1 MPHPIPISR
10 ATKEGLSTAINGE
23 LRKVKISRQGT
34 EPNYTAA
41 TIQVLDGFEYKGN
54 DCIVTIQGVVVNPY
68 TTEHWSGADFTI
80 HTTITQAG
88 LSDVQKATLVQS
100 KLGKV
105 EHLSTTEIAKLLKE
119 MVGKTNKELN
129 STERLLKQI
138 QDMRALT
145 PHPKVLEVPRNDEGM
160 PRIVS
165 AVGII
170 ESRRL
175 QHQTF
180 GDWLATRVLPTFDG
194 DTRRE
199 FTGAVLETSLK
210 GLRIYAR
217 KR

>member
-1 MPHPIPISR
+1 MPHPIPFTR
-10 ATKEGLSTAINGE
+10 ATKEGLASAINGE
-23 LRKVKISRQGT
+23 LQKVKISRQGT

-41 TIQVLDGFEYKGN
+41 TIQVLDGFEYNAN

-105 EHLSTTEIAKLLKE
+105 EHLSTTEVAKLLRQI
-119 MVGKTNKELN
+119 VGKANKELN

-145 PHPKVLEVPRNDEGM
+145 PHPKVLEVPSKDEEV
-160 PRIVS
+160 PTIVS
-165 AVGII
+165 AEPGLDHLKPNQSIRGFFRASARLI
-170 ESRRL
+170 QSRC
-175 QHQTF
+175 
-180 GDWLATRVLPTFDG
+180 
-194 DTRRE
+194 RRP
-199 FTGAVLETSLK
+199 
-210 GLRIYAR
+210 
-217 KR
+217 